1 MSKLSNKVRRWIL
14 VAASLLCGLAVG
26 CTGSKQAPVYPV
38 RGQVLLNGKPL
49 PQAIVTFHHN
59 SAGADAPAP
68 SAQTDAEGRFALT
81 SYEAGDGAPEGDYA
95 VSLVCF
101 RTRELRK
108 GSDEDS
114 ARNIVPVRYANAATS
129 RLTAKVAAGKNE
141 LPPLQVKT
149 P

>member
-1 MSKLSNKVRRWIL
+1 MRKTSKHVRVWFL
-14 VAASLLCGLAVG
+14 VTAGGMCTLAAG
-26 CTGSKQAPVYPV
+26 CSGSKQTPVYPV

-49 PQAIVTFHHN
+49 SQAIVTFHHQG
-59 SAGADAPAP
+59 SGPDAPAP
-68 SAQTDAEGRFALT
+68 SAQTDSEGRYTLT
-81 SYEAGDGAPEGDYA
+81 SYQNGDGAPEGEYA

-108 GSDEDS
+108 GSDEDT
-114 ARNIVPVRYANAATS
+114 ARNIVPARYANAATS

>member
-1 MSKLSNKVRRWIL
+1 MPESSNRFRRWFFI
-14 VAASLLCGLAVG
+14 AASLLCGLAAG
-26 CTGSKQAPVYPV
+26 CSGSKQPPVYPV

-49 PQAIVTFHHN
+49 AQAIVTFHHQG
-59 SAGADAPAP
+59 SGPEAPAP
-68 SAQTDAEGRFALT
+68 SAQTDSEGRYTLT
-81 SYEAGDGAPEGDYA
+81 SYQNGDGAPEGDYA

-108 GSDEDS
+108 GSDEDT